1 MRHRLTFLAAALTA
15 VGLIAGVSWAAAP
28 TNHLNPEDQYAV
40 PVADAGEVVLADDGG
55 VLEVVDVSTQ
65 PGWTAEIEVA
75 AGVEVEIDF
84 RSGSRRVQFNAELE
98 AGEVRVRIRER
109 LDGGG
114 TAQSETTIAGS
125 STSTPGTIDDSPSTV
140 VDDDH
145 TSTTIDDS
153 HTSTTIDDAH
163 TSTTID
169 DAHTST
175 TIDDDHTSTTI
186 DDDHTS
192 TTIDDDRDD
201 APSGSGSQS
210 YDVAGIAR
218 VDVAWSNG
226 VMTLAGVSASDGW
239 QVEVKK
245 ARADRIEIEF
255 ESGDREARF
264 EARFDDGQVR
274 VETRTD

>member
-145 TSTTIDDS
+145 TSTTIDD
-153 HTSTTIDDAH
+153 
-163 TSTTID
+163 
-169 DAHTST
+169 
-175 TIDDDHTSTTI
+175 
-186 DDDHTS
+186 
-192 TTIDDDRDD
+192 DRDD